1 MAAGCFNGVMKAF
14 THRRRLLLAAVA
26 ATLGAPTLASSRRSL
41 PAMTEGPFYPP
52 RAWRERWDDWDAD
65 LSRVQRGTQVLT
77 AKGELL
83 GLQASVVDS
92 GGRVVDAA
100 EVEIWQCDAMA
111 EYRHPSVAQSPGGF
125 DPGFQ
130 GFGSARSSADGT
142 VRFRT
147 IKPVPYPGRTPHIH
161 VLVRH
166 PSFGQL
172 ISQLFIAGDPGN
184 ERDFLWRR
192 VREDLR
198 PLLDMQLQPA
208 PADSGLRWQVNHRLV
223 VPA

>member
-1 MAAGCFNGVMKAF
+1 MQD
-14 THRRRLLLAAVA
+14 HRSRRLFLHAGLAASLA
-26 ATLGAPTLASSRRSL
+26 WPALASSRRSL
-41 PAMTEGPFYPP
+41 PPMTEGPFYPP

-92 GGRVVDAA
+92 GGRVIDAA

-111 EYRHPSVAQSPGGF
+111 EYRHPSVAQSAGRF

-130 GFGSARSSADGT
+130 GFGSARSAADGT

-166 PSFGQL
+166 ASFGQL

-208 PADSGLRWQVNHRLV
+208 PADSGLRWQANHRLV